1 MQGVEKAWECY
12 NLGMNAQM
20 ARKWEEYQ
28 ARFNEAYNRLNSAQK
43 EAVDTIEGPVMVIA
57 GPGTGKTQI
66 LALRVA
72 NILYQTDTPPSG
84 ILALTFTEAGQKA
97 MRLKLRQFIG
107 SAADEIG
114 VYTYHGFASA
124 VMAEFGDH
132 FPHLRQAK
140 QLTEVEAETLIREIL
155 RAKRFSRLRPLGD
168 PDFYVGKIIKAISD
182 CRKEAW
188 TPEMIADF
196 AAAQIEVIKNDPA
209 SISSRGATKGQLKA
223 DALKKID
230 KAEKTKIFAE
240 VYATYEEK
248 KKIERRIDFDDL
260 IFELTQALEQDELL
274 LRLLQEKYLY
284 ILVDEHQDTNDAQNA
299 LIKKIADFYEEPNLF
314 VVGDEKQAIYRF
326 QGASVQNFLRFQSL
340 WPAMKVISLENN
352 YRSHQGILDACFGL
366 IENNYQADEYP
377 ELRIRLK
384 SANGEEPEPVEV
396 VMAGNVAAAEKYLAD
411 EIKKVL
417 MADDKATVAVITKTN
432 RDVENA
438 LRVLETA
445 GVPAAA
451 ERGADVFGH
460 PLGRLFFAL
469 AEYLADAAKTES
481 LAYALS
487 GGLWGLD
494 LFERAEVMK
503 NIRSG
508 NLKDL
513 DKKLSKLSVL
523 KEKAV
528 SVSAVEFLILV
539 GEESGLV
546 ALTLG
551 DPLSMEVWRSIVAL
565 GEDLAR
571 TQKIEDPIL
580 LIEAMLSFRQT
591 AENKSVKIMAGFGEA
606 RVRIMTAHG
615 SKGLEFDYVF
625 LPYATE
631 ESWMSRGF
639 GNYFLL
645 PESKEENDDLRDARR
660 LFYVALTRARHRAVV
675 VVGLADG
682 MKRTLTPLRFIDEL
696 DQENVART
704 SLPAL
709 VTAPAAVNLSQL
721 AKKDEARLVEFAK
734 NILLEK
740 GLSVTALNHFCECPS
755 KFFFKSILKVPE
767 APAMPAE
774 KGNAMHEAIAAV
786 WALSEKTE
794 EKITETLKVALQNY
808 FAHSL
813 LLSADKELALEELL
827 LAAPK
832 VAAALGPHFAIKGVA
847 AAEKW
852 VEARFEFKVE
862 KQAVELKIHGKMD
875 AIIDTAEKVLVFDYK
890 TKSAMSEAAIKGE
903 TKNDDGNYFRQLI
916 FYKILLAESSFY
928 RGQTIEPALVFVK
941 PDNKGRCPTVSI
953 PIAAED
959 ISRVKGEI
967 GALLESVWT
976 GRILTETCDD
986 PKCEYCQL
994 MNL

>member
-1 MQGVEKAWECY
+1 
-12 NLGMNAQM
+12 
-20 ARKWEEYQ
+20 
-28 ARFNEAYNRLNSAQK
+28 
-43 EAVDTIEGPVMVIA
+43 
-57 GPGTGKTQI
+57 
-66 LALRVA
+66 
-72 NILYQTDTPPSG
+72 
-84 ILALTFTEAGQKA
+84 
-97 MRLKLRQFIG
+97 
-107 SAADEIG
+107 
-114 VYTYHGFASA
+114 
-124 VMAEFGDH
+124 
-132 FPHLRQAK
+132 
-140 QLTEVEAETLIREIL
+140 
-155 RAKRFSRLRPLGD
+155 
-168 PDFYVGKIIKAISD
+168 
-182 CRKEAW
+182 
-188 TPEMIADF
+188 
-196 AAAQIEVIKNDPA
+196 
-209 SISSRGATKGQLKA
+209 
-223 DALKKID
+223 
-230 KAEKTKIFAE
+230 
-240 VYATYEEK
+240 
-248 KKIERRIDFDDL
+248 
-260 IFELTQALEQDELL
+260 
-274 LRLLQEKYLY
+274 
-284 ILVDEHQDTNDAQNA
+284 
-299 LIKKIADFYEEPNLF
+299 
-314 VVGDEKQAIYRF
+314 
-326 QGASVQNFLRFQSL
+326 
-340 WPAMKVISLENN
+340 
-352 YRSHQGILDACFGL
+352 
-366 IENNYQADEYP
+366 
-377 ELRIRLK
+377 
-384 SANGEEPEPVEV
+384 
-396 VMAGNVAAAEKYLAD
+396 
-411 EIKKVL
+411 
-417 MADDKATVAVITKTN
+417 
-432 RDVENA
+432 
-438 LRVLETA
+438 
-445 GVPAAA
+445 
-451 ERGADVFGH
+451 
-460 PLGRLFFAL
+460 
-469 AEYLADAAKTES
+469 
-481 LAYALS
+481 
-487 GGLWGLD
+487 
-494 LFERAEVMK
+494 MK

-755 KFFFKSILKVPE
+755 KFFYKSILKVPE

-786 WALSEKTE
+786 WALPEKTE
-794 EKITETLKVALQNY
+794 EKITETLKTTLQNY

-827 LAAPK
+827 LAASK

-928 RGQTIEPALVFVK
+928 RGQTIEPA
-941 PDNKGRCPTVSI
+941 
-953 PIAAED
+953 
-959 ISRVKGEI
+959 
-967 GALLESVWT
+967 
-976 GRILTETCDD
+976 
-986 PKCEYCQL
+986 
-994 MNL
+994 